1 MLFLDY
7 PAKMHA
13 VKKRLITSFEKQP
26 EVERSVERIVTQVQ
40 KKGDMAVFEF
50 TRKFDRVALSAKNIS
65 VSPTEMNKA
74 WKTLPPALRSVI
86 ELSADR
92 IRDFHSRQIHKGY
105 AIKDKTGSRLEY
117 RISPLSSVG
126 LYVPG
131 GTAAY
136 PSSLLMNAIP
146 AQLAGV
152 KEIVMVT
159 PPGNGGKVNPV
170 ILGTAHFLGLK
181 KVYRIGGAQAVAA
194 LAFGTGTI
202 PKVDK
207 IVGPGN
213 AFVAA
218 AKRMLYGVID
228 IDMIAG
234 PSEIL
239 VIADKTAP
247 LSYIVADILSQ
258 AEHDPMAVA
267 MLIYIGKL
275 DMPGFKRELKFQVER
290 SPRRK
295 IIEQSLK
302 AQGIVVTVKTRA
314 QALELANLKSP
325 EHLEIM
331 VKNPEKMIKSLRNAG
346 AIFIGPY
353 TPEPLGDYVAGP
365 NHVLPTS
372 GTARF
377 FSPLSV
383 SDFTKATSI
392 LQFSRK
398 GFENLARATIMFAE
412 EEGLWAHAEAV
423 KVRLES

>member
-1 MLFLDY
+1 MLYLDY
-7 PAKMHA
+7 PAKAKA
-13 VKKRLITSFEKQP
+13 VKKRLLAPFEKQP
-26 EVERSVERIVTQVQ
+26 EVERSVERIVSQVQ
-40 KKGDMAVFEF
+40 KKGDKAVFEF
-50 TRKFDRVALSAKNIS
+50 TRKFDRVALSAKNVS
-65 VSPTEMNKA
+65 VSPSEMKMA
-74 WKTLPPALRSVI
+74 WKSLDPYLRSVI
-86 ELSADR
+86 ELAAQR
-92 IRDFHSRQIHKGY
+92 IRDFHSRQIKKGY
-105 AIKDKTGSRLEY
+105 ATKDKTGSRLEY
-117 RISPLSSVG
+117 RILPLSSVG
-126 LYVPG
+126 IYVPG

-136 PSSLLMNAIP
+136 PSSVLMNAIP
-146 AQLAGV
+146 AQIAGV
-152 KEIVMVT
+152 EEIVMVT
-159 PPGNGGKVNPV
+159 PPGKDGKVNPA
-170 ILGTAHFLGLK
+170 ILGTAFFLGLK

-194 LAFGTGTI
+194 LAFGTQTI
-202 PKVDK
+202 PRVDK

-213 AFVAA
+213 AYVAA
-218 AKRMLYGVID
+218 AKKLLFGVID

-239 VIADKTAP
+239 VIADNSTP
-247 LSYIVADILSQ
+247 LSYIVADLLSL

-275 DMPGFKRELKFQVER
+275 DIPKFKQELELQVKN

-302 AQGIVVTVKTRA
+302 AQGAVITVKTPE
-314 QALELANLKSP
+314 QAVELANLKAP

-331 VKNPEKMIKSLRNAG
+331 VKKPGDMIKRLRNAG
-346 AIFIGPY
+346 AIFVGSY
-353 TPEPLGDYVAGP
+353 SPEPLGDYVAGP
-365 NHVLPTS
+365 NHVLPTG

-398 GFENLARATIMFAE
+398 GFGRLAQPAITFAE
-412 EEGLWAHAEAV
+412 EEGLWAHAQAV